1 MGEEAVTTLRAELD
15 RFERA
20 DEGLALLEV
29 FLEVARPR
37 LGPVV
42 LDPVGLRLSDQL
54 ATDRGLVLELIEGI
68 ESEPQT
74 NGRVV
79 ERGFDM
85 DDEQARWDYV
95 RLAYSSRQATVWSA
109 RQRTTYFE
117 AANFPAT
124 NFATTGRETSGQ
136 HRATYWLPDSLK
148 AEYFEALTA
157 RGWAIP
163 DDWLAAV
170 AKRPKPWWKRG
181 GR

>member
-15 RFERA
+15 RFGRA
-20 DEGLALLEV
+20 EEGLALLEV

-37 LGPVV
+37 LGLVV
-42 LDPVGLRLSDQL
+42 LDPVGLRLPDQL
-54 ATDRGLVLELIEGI
+54 ASDRGVVLELIEGI
-68 ESEPQT
+68 ESEPRT

-85 DDEQARWDYV
+85 EDEQARWDYV

-117 AANFPAT
+117 AT
-124 NFATTGRETSGQ
+124 NFETSSRESIG
-136 HRATYWLPDSLK
+136 HHKATYWLPDSLK
-148 AEYFEALTA
+148 AEYFAALTS
-157 RGWAIP
+157 RGWAVP
-163 DDWLAAV
+163 DDWWTAV